1 MEGARGR
8 TEKKARCDR
17 TFVSRAWN
25 GRLEP
30 IWDRLRKS
38 LPNVNGKQWLPSQ
51 RGDMGRRCRE
61 PVWELPLFPFH
72 L

>member
-1 MEGARGR
+1 MEGGRGR

-17 TFVSRAWN
+17 TCLSGLKWEA
-25 GRLEP
+25 GAG
-30 IWDRLRKS
+30 DRLRKS

-61 PVWELPLFPFH
+61 PVWELPSLPFH
-72 L
+72 P